1 MSLGAE
7 KRLAVTGLSALFIKG
22 LGAVI
27 SYAMVVS
34 FAHFLDAAEF
44 GRFASGMNAAIIIS
58 TVVGVGFATGIM
70 RYWPLHVVAGEN
82 AWARRIA
89 QFGYVI
95 TALASVV
102 ILAIAA
108 LLGSVPAVTA
118 NVGSSDFLI
127 TVAFLAAII
136 AFGDYSTNLLRAQ
149 GSTLVS
155 MLPREIL
162 WRVTSPAVAFLVWRF
177 GAGLSGTTSLAIAAV
192 VLVLLTLWQAIHIR
206 RNINALAPDN
216 KGQQD
221 FKTLLPSLAPLW
233 VAGIIFAM
241 IQQFD
246 VVIVGS
252 LLSKVE
258 AGSYFAAQKTAQ
270 LLSLVL
276 IAGGLATAPHMSAL
290 YHAGRLVELQAL
302 CRKLAIAIAAIT
314 FAGFFFL
321 VIAGK
326 LLLSIFDPQFVSAY
340 PILIALALGTVVD
353 AVAGPTAYL
362 MQMTKFEGAYLKIL
376 IGCYG
381 LVIAAQFFL
390 IPRYGSFGAALA
402 SASGVILWN
411 VMAIVVLRRH
421 AGLDTSLLSV
431 ILPPRPKDRS

>member
-1 MSLGAE
+1 MSFGTE
-7 KRLAVTGLSALFIKG
+7 KKLAVAGFSALFIKG
-22 LGAVI
+22 LGAVL
-27 SYAMVVS
+27 SYAMVVA
-34 FAHFLDAAEF
+34 FAHFLNADEY
-44 GRFASGMNAAIIIS
+44 GRFAYGMNAAIIIS
-58 TVVGVGFATGIM
+58 AIVGLGFATGIM
-70 RYWPLHVVAGEN
+70 RYWPQHVVAGEN
-82 AWARRIA
+82 VEARRVS
-89 QFGYVI
+89 QFGYVA
-95 TALASVV
+95 TASASVV
-102 ILAIAA
+102 VLAIAMI
-108 LLGSVPAVTA
+108 LGSIPAVTA
-118 NVGSSDFLI
+118 NAGTSAFLI
-127 TVAFLAAII
+127 TVALLGSII

-155 MLPREIL
+155 MLPRDIL
-162 WRVTSPAVAFLVWRF
+162 WRVTTPVAAFVVWRF
-177 GAGLSGTTSLAIAAV
+177 GVGLSGTASLALAAF
-192 VLVLLTLWQAIHIR
+192 VLVLLTLWQAVHIQK
-206 RNINALAPDN
+206 NMKALTPIT
-216 KGQQD
+216 KSQQD
-221 FKTLLPSLAPLW
+221 FKALLPSLAPLW
-233 VAGIIFAM
+233 VAGIVFAM

-252 LLSKVE
+252 LLSKTE

-314 FAGFFFL
+314 FAGFIFL
-321 VIAGK
+321 VITGK
-326 LLLSIFDPQFVSAY
+326 LLLGIFDPQFVAAY

-353 AVAGPTAYL
+353 AVSGPNAYL

-376 IGCYG
+376 IGCYS
-381 LVIAAQFFL
+381 LVIAAQFIL

-411 VMAIVVLRRH
+411 VLAIVVLRRN

-431 ILPPRPKDRS
+431 LHPPQPKNRT